1 MTLTQRCGAW
11 LITLLM
17 LTSASI
23 QAKTPD
29 DQLIVGMNMNNLLTL
44 DPAAMTGNEVVGI
57 VVNLYDGLVEL
68 NPQQLTEVRPALAEH
83 WSVSPDNRTLTF
95 HLRNNVRFHSG
106 NPLTSADAV

>member
-11 LITLLM
+11 LITLLV
-17 LTSASI
+17 LTGSASI

-57 VVNLYDGLVEL
+57 VVNL
-68 NPQQLTEVRPALAEH
+68 
-83 WSVSPDNRTLTF
+83 
-95 HLRNNVRFHSG
+95 
-106 NPLTSADAV
+106 